1 MGYRQQA
8 RVYRLVWED
17 GPFVGLEVRGKS
29 LPVGAFLAIEGSQHK
44 LQELITRGAVS
55 EAEMQEVLE
64 PVQRIVDAIVSW
76 NIEDAEGRPVPVT
89 LDGFMSLTQEEV
101 TAILTA
107 WANAGTNVSTPLER
121 PSPDGELEASL
132 PMAELPPS
140 PGS

>member
-8 RVYRLVWED
+8 RTYHLVWND
-17 GPFVGLEVRGKS
+17 GPFTGLEVKVRS
-29 LPVGAFLAIEGSQHK
+29 LPVGAFLAIEASQHK
-44 LQELITRGAVS
+44 LQDLLAKGSATDEEL
-55 EAEMQEVLE
+55 QEVLE
-64 PVQRIVDAIVSW
+64 PVQRIVDAIVGW
-76 NIEDAEGRPVPVT
+76 NIEDADDRPVAVS